1 MSIQLTM
8 PASRRAFVR
17 ALIAVATAS
26 GLGATVARA
35 QARREFSVVARR
47 YSYTVAG
54 NDRAEIRVNQ
64 NDLVHVRFSSEDIP
78 HSFTIEEAPYRIMR
92 RAEPGKPVTFNFRAD
107 APGRFRFYC
116 NLTADE
122 RCREL
127 QGTLVVEPG
136 R

>member
-1 MSIQLTM
+1 VSLHFNWIT
-8 PASRRAFVR
+8 SRRHFVHLLLS
-17 ALIAVATAS
+17 AGAVIVGAQSAS
-26 GLGATVARA
+26 GQT
-35 QARREFSVVARR
+35 RREFSVVARR
-47 YSYTVAG
+47 YSYTVVGSEAP
-54 NDRAEIRVNQ
+54 EIRVMQ
-64 NDLVHVRFSSEDIP
+64 DDLVNVTFSTDDIP

-92 RAEPGKPVTFNFRAD
+92 RTEPGKPVSFSFRAD

-127 QGTLVVEPG
+127 QGTLIVASN